1 MSATSTS
8 GKGLTKFNEPFTF
21 DSVLRILGK
30 APFSTPFIAL
40 LPALAVAYHK
50 YTHPAVVL
58 PSSLA
63 AGWALVRTLL
73 FAQYKWV
80 GYIWVFQ
87 LIRTVNRALNR
98 YTRNH
103 KEWRRDPTDYA
114 NDVVVITGGSQGIGK
129 EIVQLLSHRKKAHI
143 AVLDMAPP
151 AYIAA
156 PAGAPEILYFKTDV
170 SNREQVAEVGAKIRA
185 AFGGKKIGVLI
196 NCAGVASG
204 NTILDVD
211 LDSAARLWRI
221 NTFANW
227 ITAKEFI
234 PDMIARNHGHVITVS
249 SAGAYATLPSMSE
262 YATSKAAALAFH
274 ECLAIEFRTRY
285 NAPRVRTTLVAPTK
299 VRTALGDGMEDHADP
314 FFTPVLEPIQVAQK
328 IVWTLDSGLS
338 QHLMLPGFANLLP
351 WIRAAPDWFRRLLA
365 VLDNGDNTVTHKS
378 MTRAFKNGYGSNW
391 EGSDK
396 EVYERRARLF
406 RAAENATK

>member
-1 MSATSTS
+1 MTASTTS
-8 GKGLTKFNEPFTF
+8 KGLPVFKEPFTA
-21 DSVLRILGK
+21 DSLLRILAI
-30 APFSTPFIAL
+30 APFSTPFLAL
-40 LPALAVAYHK
+40 LPALSVFYRKHK
-50 YTHPAVVL
+50 NPTQAL
-58 PSSLA
+58 PTSYKDILLLA
-63 AGWALVRTLL
+63 KSLL
-73 FAQYKWV
+73 FNQYKWV
-80 GYIWVFQ
+80 GYIWIFILV
-87 LIRTVNRALNR
+87 RTINRGINR
-98 YTRNH
+98 YVRNH
-103 KEWRRDPTDYA
+103 TEWRRDPINYSKDI
-114 NDVVVITGGSQGIGK
+114 VVITGGSQGIGK
-129 EIVQLLSHRKKAHI
+129 EIVQILSHKKKAHI

-151 AYIAA
+151 AYLPA

-170 SNREQVAEVGAKIRA
+170 SNREQVAEVGKKIRQ
-185 AFGGKKIGVLI
+185 AFGGKKVGVLI

-234 PDMIARNHGHVITVS
+234 PDMIARNHGHVVTVS

-314 FFTPVLEPIQVAQK
+314 FFTPVLEPVQVAQK
-328 IVWTLDSGLS
+328 VVWTLDSGLS

-351 WIRAAPDWFRRLLA
+351 LIRAAPDWFRRLLA

-378 MTRAFKNGYGSNW
+378 MARALKNGYGSNW
-391 EGSDK
+391 EGADK
-396 EVYERRARLF
+396 ELYDRRAK
-406 RAAENATK
+406 AMSSMNGSK

>member
-1 MSATSTS
+1 MTITTNSE
-8 GKGLTKFNEPFTF
+8 GLTQFNEPFTF
-21 DSVLRILGK
+21 DSVLRILNK
-30 APFSTPFIAL
+30 VPFSTPFIAL
-40 LPALAVAYHK
+40 LPALAVLYNKHK
-50 YTHPAVVL
+50 NPSLVL
-58 PSSLA
+58 PNTA
-63 AGWALVRTLL
+63 TDALPLIRSLL
-73 FAQYKWV
+73 FSQYKWV
-80 GYIWVFQ
+80 GFIWIFI
-87 LIRTVNRALNR
+87 LIRTINRGLNR

-103 KEWRRDPTDYA
+103 KEWRRDPIDY
-114 NDVVVITGGSQGIGK
+114 NKDVVVITGGSQGIGK
-129 EIVQLLSHRKKAHI
+129 EIVQLLSHKHKAHI

-151 AYIAA
+151 GYMAA
-156 PAGAPEILYFKTDV
+156 PAGAPEILYYKTDV
-170 SNREQVAEVGAKIRA
+170 SNREQVAEVGKKIREA
-185 AFGGKKIGVLI
+185 TGGKKVGVLI

-249 SAGAYATLPSMSE
+249 SAGAYSTLPSMSE

-274 ECLAIEFRTRY
+274 ECLAIELRTRY

-314 FFTPVLEPIQVAQK
+314 FFTPVLEPIQVARK
-328 IVWTLDSGLS
+328 VVWSLDSGLS

-351 WIRAAPDWFRRLLA
+351 WIRCAPDWFRRLLA

-378 MTRAFKNGYGSNW
+378 MSRAMKNGYGSNW
-391 EGSDK
+391 EGADK
-396 EVYERRARLF
+396 ELYERRAKLM
-406 RAAENATK
+406 AATNGTSK

>member
-1 MSATSTS
+1 MTASTTA
-8 GKGLTKFNEPFTF
+8 KGLTQFNEPFTF
-21 DSVLRILGK
+21 DSVLRILNK
-30 APFSTPFIAL
+30 VPFSTPFLAL
-40 LPALAVAYHK
+40 LPAFAVAYHK
-50 YTHPAVVL
+50 HANPALAL
-58 PSSLA
+58 PSTLSEA
-63 AGWALVRTLL
+63 WPLVRSLL
-73 FAQYKWV
+73 FTQYKWI
-80 GYIWVFQ
+80 GYIWTFL
-87 LIRTVNRALNR
+87 LIRTINRGLNR
-98 YTRNH
+98 YVRNH
-103 KEWRRDPTDYA
+103 KEWRRDPIDYA
-114 NDVVVITGGSQGIGK
+114 NDVIVITGGSQGIGK
-129 EIVQLLSHRKKAHI
+129 EIVQLLSHHKKAHI

-211 LDSAARLWRI
+211 LDSAVRLWRI

-234 PDMIARNHGHVITVS
+234 PDMISRNHGHVITVS

-314 FFTPVLEPIQVAQK
+314 FFTPVLEPIQVAEK
-328 IVWTLDSGLS
+328 VVWTLDSGLS
-338 QHLMLPGFANLLP
+338 QHLLLPAFANLLP
-351 WIRAAPDWFRRLLA
+351 WIRAAPDWFRRGLA

-378 MTRAFKNGYGSNW
+378 MSRAIKNGYGSNW
-391 EGSDK
+391 EGADK
-396 EVYERRARLF
+396 ELYERRTKF
-406 RAAENATK
+406 MAATNSNK